1 MQGADKRRVSA
12 AAGTSI
18 LRAAGVAERRVREL
32 EESGRAVTVAQAM
45 AVATALRSLA
55 AGGLSP
61 DEIDALFPALIES
74 DLAVPQTHAE
84 VVATLARRL
93 NELGVKRNTV
103 ISLALHATR
112 AKTAAATRLAE
123 DIEASVRAVLSAEVS
138 PETAGEVIVRL
149 LDRGTEELKSR
160 AIAAVEPARGS
171 VSPEPS
177 QDAAARVATH
187 KGGSG
192 MTDPKARNGSGQNGH
207 TERERERER
216 LERERETLD
225 REREKMERERERA
238 DREREKLDRERE
250 KLDRLQEALEE
261 RLERQEDRLQ
271 ELEEELEERMEA
283 LDEAAAE
290 LEGLEGIEV
299 EGIEGVREMLD
310 VVSDRLPH
318 LMRGLHDS
326 VYSPERLQTTA
337 DSFAS
342 FYKTLTESGIPDYLA
357 AQMTQRHFETLERQ
371 MQARMGQ
378 QRTSRKG
385 HGGPGTDFDPLGPN
399 FDPLGPHFDPL
410 GERRG
415 RNARPPEPAEPAAPC
430 DP

>member
-1 MQGADKRRVSA
+1 MQGADERRVSA
-12 AAGTSI
+12 AAGTSV
-18 LRAAGVAERRVREL
+18 LRAAGAPERRVREL
-32 EESGRAVTVAQAM
+32 EESGRAVTVTQAM
-45 AVATALRSLA
+45 AVATAVRSLA

-61 DEIDALFPALIES
+61 DEIDTLFPALIES

-93 NELGVKRNTV
+93 TELGVERNAV
-103 ISLALHATR
+103 ISLALHAAR

-138 PETAGEVIVRL
+138 PETAGELIVRL
-149 LDRGTEELKSR
+149 LVRGTEELKSR
-160 AIAAVEPARGS
+160 AMAAVEPARGS
-171 VSPEPS
+171 VSPGPS

-207 TERERERER
+207 AERERERER

-271 ELEEELEERMEA
+271 ELEEELEERMES

-290 LEGLEGIEV
+290 LEGIEV

-378 QRTSRKG
+378 QRTSRRG
-385 HGGPGTDFDPLGPN
+385 HGAGTDVDPLGPN
-399 FDPLGPHFDPL
+399 FDPLGPNFDPL